1 MLDKKASMELK
12 YIDTHAHLNLEQ
24 FAEDREAVFLKC
36 AEERVG
42 MNNVGTHKA
51 TSKLAV
57 ELANKYENAWAIVG
71 LHPIYVAMGRAN
83 DEEKGYEKEFDYDF
97 YKVLGEDKRTVG
109 IGECGFDYWH
119 NSDDTYEQQREVFI
133 AQVALAN
140 EVGKPL
146 MLHLRNSKN
155 GQGRNAYDDALE
167 ILKSEAKVLG
177 NSHFYAGT
185 IEQAQKFF
193 DIGYTISFTGVIT
206 FAQAA
211 YEELVKF
218 APLDMIHG
226 ETDCPYVA
234 PVPYR
239 GQRAEPWM
247 VQEVY
252 KKIAEYKQTDEEV
265 VREQLMM
272 NAQRLYSI

>member
-1 MLDKKASMELK
+1 MK
-12 YIDTHAHLNLEQ
+12 YTHIDTHAHLNLEQ
-24 FAEDREAVFLKC
+24 FDGDREAVFEKC
-36 AEERVG
+36 ALEGVG

-57 ELANKYENAWAIVG
+57 ELANQYENVWAIIG
-71 LHPIYVAMGRAN
+71 LHPISVAVGKADDFQN
-83 DEEKGYEKEFDYDF
+83 GLEAEFDYGF
-97 YKVLGEDKRTVG
+97 YQPLAKDKKTVG
-109 IGECGFDYWH
+109 IGECGFDYYH
-119 NSDDTYEQQREVFI
+119 NSDETYLKQREVFL
-133 AQVALAN
+133 AQIALAN

-146 MLHLRNSKN
+146 MLHLRNSKD

-185 IEQAQKFF
+185 TAQAKAFF
-193 DIGYTISFTGVIT
+193 DIGYTISFTGAIT
-206 FAQAA
+206 FAKP

-218 APLDMIHG
+218 APLDLIHG

-239 GQRAEPWM
+239 GKRCEPWM
-247 VQEVY
+247 VKEIY
-252 KKIAEYKQTDEEV
+252 KKIAAFKQLDEEL
-265 VREQLMM
+265 VREQLLK
-272 NAQRLYSI
+272 NAKTLYGI

>member
-1 MLDKKASMELK
+1 MELK
-12 YIDTHAHLNLEQ
+12 YIDTHAHLNLAQ
-24 FAEDREAVFLKC
+24 FSEDREAVF
-36 AEERVG
+36 AECVKQGVG

-57 ELANKYENAWAIVG
+57 ELANQYDNAWAIVG
-71 LHPIYVAMGRAN
+71 LHPIHVAVASVEN
-83 DEEKGYEKEFDYDF
+83 HSEDEKEEVFDYDF
-97 YKVLGEDKRTVG
+97 YKSLALDKRTVG
-109 IGECGFDYWH
+109 IGECGFDYFH
-119 NSDDTYEQQREVFI
+119 NSDSTYEEQREVFR

-140 EVGKPL
+140 EVDKPL
-146 MLHLRNSKN
+146 MLHLRNSKD

-185 IEQAQKFF
+185 IEQAKKFF

-206 FAQAA
+206 FAKE

-234 PVPYR
+234 PAPYR
-239 GQRAEPWM
+239 GRRAEPWM
-247 VQEVY
+247 VQEIY
-252 KKIAEYKQTDEEV
+252 KKVAEYKQLDEEV
-265 VREQLMM
+265 VREQLLQ
-272 NAQRLYSI
+272 NARRLYSI

>member
-1 MLDKKASMELK
+1 MELK

-24 FAEDREAVFLKC
+24 FDEDREAVFEKC
-36 AEERVG
+36 ATKGVG

-57 ELANKYENAWAIVG
+57 ELANQHENAWAIVG
-71 LHPIYVAMGRAN
+71 LHPIHVAVLGVGDKSEAERE
-83 DEEKGYEKEFDYDF
+83 DTFDYDF
-97 YKVLGEDKRTVG
+97 YKALAEDARTVG
-109 IGECGFDYWH
+109 IGECGFDYYH
-119 NSDDTYEQQREVFI
+119 NSDTTYEQQREVFR

-140 EVGKPL
+140 EVEKPL
-146 MLHLRNSKN
+146 MLHLRNSKD

-167 ILKSEAKVLG
+167 ILRSEAKVLG

-185 IEQAQKFF
+185 KEQAKAFF

-218 APLDMIHG
+218 SPLDMIHG

-252 KKIAEYKQTDEEV
+252 KKIAEFKQLDEES
-265 VREQLMM
+265 VREQLLK
-272 NAQRLYSI
+272 NAKRLYSL